1 MYTYPVYEKDSGRF
15 VGNFTSDEIK
25 RIGFKSDHYVIY
37 FN

>member
-15 VGNFTSDEIK
+15 VGRFTSKQIFE
-25 RIGFKSDHYVIY
+25 IGFKSDHYKIY